1 MEFPAV
7 FTAAEEGGFVV
18 TFRDIPEAITQGEDA
33 EEAAAM
39 AADALAS
46 AMDFYIEDGRAVPS
60 PSPQRPG
67 EHLITLPDDLTQ
79 RIHTL
84 NEALAK

>member
-1 MEFPAV
+1 MEFAAA

-33 EEAAAM
+33 QEAAVM
-39 AADALAS
+39 AADALAL
-46 AMDFYIEDGRAVPS
+46 AMDFYIEDRRAVPS
-60 PSPQRPG
+60 PSPPQPG
-67 EHLITLPDDLTQ
+67 ECLIALPADVAA
-79 RIHTL
+79 RIRAL